1 MYAEVLKMGGERP
14 EQYEGSAYRPVL
26 DMAWKGLLSKDLDEV
41 ARNAMVRRDG
51 DRLIL
56 RTYGRECT
64 VDTASHTIRVRDQE
78 PMAAYSI
85 LVLHYLAGAREAAPA
100 GRWTSYRQLP
110 GGTAYYN
117 AFKKRTIDEVAALF
131 SRRPE
136 LIHRAMGAL
145 GGKRLAF
152 GDASIQLDV
161 FPKLPVA
168 VILWKGDEEV
178 RGAANVLFDETA
190 PLHLPVEDLAEV
202 GSNVLSQLF
211 KAYRTVQDSVVHRN
225 TV

>member
-1 MYAEVLKMGGERP
+1 
-14 EQYEGSAYRPVL
+14 
-26 DMAWKGLLSKDLDEV
+26 
-41 ARNAMVRRDG
+41 
-51 DRLIL
+51 
-56 RTYGRECT
+56 
-64 VDTASHTIRVRDQE
+64 
-78 PMAAYSI
+78 
-85 LVLHYLAGAREAAPA
+85 
-100 GRWTSYRQLP
+100 
-110 GGTAYYN
+110 
-117 AFKKRTIDEVAALF
+117 
-131 SRRPE
+131 
-136 LIHRAMGAL
+136 MGAL